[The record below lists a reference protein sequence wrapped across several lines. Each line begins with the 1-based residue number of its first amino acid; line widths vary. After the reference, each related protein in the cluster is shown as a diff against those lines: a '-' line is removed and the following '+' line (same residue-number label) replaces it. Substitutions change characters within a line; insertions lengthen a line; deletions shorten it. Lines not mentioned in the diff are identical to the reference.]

1 VIERRAAREGSAQV
15 AIKAHS
21 KRKSTR
27 RPSKA
32 QASKDGAR
40 SADMPPLI
48 DIFKLL
54 IEPGSALSN
63 FQALALRQWLAPWI
77 IFMRAYRE
85 TLDEGAASLSPED
98 RARRF
103 TKSLMS
109 TYLDFEKSTL
119 DQRSFLAAQREMLD
133 AWLGALE
140 GCLRTTR
147 PAHR

>member
-1 VIERRAAREGSAQV
+1 M
-15 AIKAHS
+15 AIKARS
-21 KRKSTR
+21 KRKSAR
-27 RPSKA
+27 RPSQTHA
-32 QASKDGAR
+32 PKDGAR

-48 DIFKLL
+48 DMFKLL
-54 IEPGSALSN
+54 IEPGSALGN

-103 TKSLMS
+103 TKALMS
-109 TYLDFEKSTL
+109 TYLDFEKSSL

-133 AWLGALE
+133 AWLVALE
-140 GCLRTTR
+140 GCLQTTR

>member
-1 VIERRAAREGSAQV
+1 V
-15 AIKAHS
+15 AIKANR

-27 RPSKA
+27 QPS
-32 QASKDGAR
+32 QGQSRQDGAR
-40 SADMPPLI
+40 SVDMPHVPPLI
-48 DIFKLL
+48 DMFKLL

-85 TLDEGAASLSPED
+85 TLEEGAASLSPED

-103 TKSLMS
+103 TKALMS

-119 DQRSFLAAQREMLD
+119 DQRPFLAAQREMLD
-133 AWLGALE
+133 AWLLALE
-140 GCLRTTR
+140 GCLRTTH

>member
-1 VIERRAAREGSAQV
+1 V
-15 AIKAHS
+15 AIKANS

-27 RPSKA
+27 RPAEAHSP
-32 QASKDGAR
+32 KDGTPRAEI
-40 SADMPPLI
+40 PPLI

-54 IEPGSALSN
+54 LEPGSALNN

-85 TLDEGAASLSPED
+85 TLEEGTASRSPED

-103 TKSLMS
+103 TKALMS
-109 TYLDFEKSTL
+109 TYLDVEKSTL
-119 DQRSFLAAQREMLD
+119 DQRSFLAAQREMID
-133 AWLGALE
+133 AWLLALE
-140 GCLRTTR
+140 GCLRTTD